1 MFQMGKTGIM
11 ETENLQRG
19 ERAQMKLY
27 HTGRIEIREPDVYHG
42 RRNADFGP
50 GFYLTPDHDFARR
63 WVKAESI
70 INEYELDETGL
81 NIHRFKRNED
91 WFHYIFNN
99 RNYQDGLDADV
110 IIGPIANDTI
120 FETYGIISSGY
131 LKTEDAMK
139 LLLIGPEFTQVAI
152 KSEKAISQLRWLG
165 SQKVKRLD
173 ASQRQ
178 SEREAYSR
186 ELEKV
191 LQTINIDD

>member
-1 MFQMGKTGIM
+1 
-11 ETENLQRG
+11 
-19 ERAQMKLY
+19 MKLY
-27 HTGRIEIREPDVYHG
+27 HTGRIEIREPDVHHG

-50 GFYLTPDHDFARR
+50 GFYLTPDHDFALR

-81 NIHRFKRNED
+81 DIYRFERNED

-99 RNYQDGLDADV
+99 RNYQDDLNADV

-131 LKTEDAMK
+131 LKNEDAMK

-152 KSEKAISQLRWLG
+152 KSEKAINQLRWLG
-165 SQKVKRLD
+165 SEKAVRINSQ
-173 ASQRQ
+173 QRQ
-178 SEREAYSR
+178 K
-186 ELEKV
+186 EKDEYAEQFLKV
-191 LQTINIDD
+191 MKEITIE

>member
-1 MFQMGKTGIM
+1 
-11 ETENLQRG
+11 
-19 ERAQMKLY
+19 MKLY
-27 HTGRIEIREPDVYHG
+27 HTGRIEIREPDVHHG

-50 GFYLTPDHDFARR
+50 GFYLTPDLDFAMR

-81 NIHRFKRNED
+81 TIYRFQRNEE

-110 IIGPIANDTI
+110 IIGPIANDII

-165 SQKVKRLD
+165 SQKVDRLD